1 MIEQALLKELKANG
15 FIEECES
22 GYIQTDDNCFEIAE
36 FLAHKFG
43 LRFPSSKKVL
53 ADMISNNKSNMLW
66 ANHLYREGI
75 TKAKAQII
83 IYQPDYIDGLVATT
97 HVVFKKDDQE
107 YNFGC
112 SEEHG
117 FEVSVRIPLLS

>member
-22 GYIQTDDNCFEIAE
+22 GYIQTDDNCLEIAK

-43 LRFPSSKKVL
+43 LRFPSSKKAL
-53 ADMISNNKSNMLW
+53 ATMISDNKSKMLW
-66 ANHLYREGI
+66 MNHLYQEEI

-83 IYQPDYIDGLVATT
+83 IYEPDCLTGLMSQI
-97 HVVFKKDDQE
+97 HVVLKTDQE

-112 SEEHG
+112 TQEHG
-117 FEVSVRIPLLS
+117 FEVGVRIPLLS